1 MANDPTAPTALTRE
15 SLLKTSSLDK
25 DTSIKTFI
33 TSQARYLSDYAVEGK
48 KTLNQWVGDSGV
60 QTDANHATESKTKK
74 LKPSVGFSSPILKPR
89 VPVKFDKEVDDE
101 EEETRK
107 RSNKENTA
115 DKKTKRDSA
124 AMQKPDDSRKKASS
138 SGAHKRKAACP
149 SDDEHAKRTRLV

>member
-1 MANDPTAPTALTRE
+1 MASDPAPTALTQER
-15 SLLKTSSLDK
+15 LLKTSSLDK

-33 TSQARYLSDYAVEGK
+33 QSQARYLSDYAVEGK
-48 KTLNQWVGDSGV
+48 KALNQWVGDSGV
-60 QTDANHATESKTKK
+60 ETDAKHATDSKTEK

-89 VPVKFDKEVDDE
+89 VPVKVDEKVDDE

-107 RSNKENTA
+107 RPNKENTE

-124 AMQKPDDSRKKASS
+124 TMQKTGESRKKASS
-138 SGAHKRKAACP
+138 SGARKGKAACP